1 MSNSDTESGVKRH
14 WSDDYMKVA
23 SFGDLEYADCA
34 LCGSSKYSPLLVQHW
49 FGEDFQVVRC
59 QGCGMIRTNPRPT
72 PEWKA
77 SFYSPACNGLVETT
91 GNDFIYAPQ
100 ADRLPSY
107 LRLLRFISKLAKST
121 DRRLIDVGAASC
133 VFTKM
138 AQDEGF
144 DATACDYSQ
153 DALAY
158 GIKHYNIKTLRSPAE
173 SIDAPDASFDIVTI
187 FHTVE
192 HLSEPMLVL
201 RELHRILKPGG
212 FVFIET
218 PNYAPHFL
226 AQTKFKFILP
236 FYRYMTK
243 RQEGLP
249 WVPFDHYYHWTP
261 QHLTQALQAAGFEDI
276 KIHHIQGYR
285 SNTKPNLLFWCAYIA
300 YDAIAELIYLSSFKK
315 IDLRLVLLASGN
327 K

>member
-1 MSNSDTESGVKRH
+1 LPSSDRENGVKRH
-14 WSDDYMKVA
+14 WSDEYMKVA
-23 SFGDLEYADCA
+23 SFGHLEYADCA
-34 LCGSSKYSPLLVQHW
+34 LCGSPDYSPLVVQHW

-59 QGCGMIRTNPRPT
+59 QHCGMIRTNPRPT

-77 SFYSPACNGLVETT
+77 NFYNPALNSLAQTT

-100 ADRLPSY
+100 PDRLPSY
-107 LRLLRFISKLAKST
+107 RRLLQYIGKRAKPGQK
-121 DRRLIDVGAASC
+121 LIDVGAASC

-138 AQDEGF
+138 AQDAGF
-144 DATACDYSQ
+144 NATACDYSQ
-153 DALAY
+153 EALAY
-158 GIKHYNIKTLRSPAE
+158 GIKNYNVKTLRSPAE

-187 FHTVE
+187 FHTIE
-192 HLSEPMLVL
+192 HLSDPMIVL

-212 FVFIET
+212 FVFLET

-261 QHLTQALQAAGFEDI
+261 GHLIEALRESGFRDV
-276 KIHHIQGYR
+276 KVHHIQGYR
-285 SNTKPNLLFWCAYIA
+285 SNTKPNLLFWCAYNA
-300 YDAIAELIYLSSFKK
+300 FDALAELIYLSSLKRF
-315 IDLRLVLLASGN
+315 DFRLVLLASGT